1 MSSFTTVY
9 LFLCIVSFSFV
20 CPYWICSDEP
30 TYGVLFSQ
38 PGIQSLQKMTLRKI
52 GWSKSVSSPLRKC
65 WWDSFL
71 CMNVCDFISNWTFFF
86 AFLFMLFFGIVSLN
100 SIMFQ
105 AMVFELSVI
114 KKERKKLKETTH
126 QWDIFSIENILDIF
140 RYFDF
145 DWIRFFGPSL
155 PCSFSSI
162 HFPSFGQHDW
172 GRITIRSWGL
182 DLLPEH
188 YHSFQVFSFFRLC
201 TSGFLVDSSL

>member
-1 MSSFTTVY
+1 MSSFTIVY

-86 AFLFMLFFGIVSLN
+86 ALLFMLFFGIVSLN

-126 QWDIFSIENILDIF
+126 QWDIVSIGWKPFGHFSVLRFRLDSFF
-140 RYFDF
+140 RAQLAVFFFFDPF
-145 DWIRFFGPSL
+145 SLFWTARLGTNHDTQLRSGP
-155 PCSFSSI
+155 
-162 HFPSFGQHDW
+162 
-172 GRITIRSWGL
+172 
-182 DLLPEH
+182 